1 MFRRFR
7 AAEGGVYD
15 VNGETRYT
23 AFVLAC
29 ILVFGLLG
37 IPLPGFAAPV
47 PALRAPSITVERLLE
62 THGWGGPQRDARLD
76 AVAGELAF
84 RLAGPVDGPV
94 PAAIDAHLA
103 HILASHGVSDAQ
115 VYPFTVRYRAS
126 EGLASKLPGLLGR
139 LDRRL
144 PPTHFGVGS
153 HGIGS
158 TVTTTVLLVH
168 RGVEFA
174 DPLPRAIGPGTILPL
189 SGELRRGYFRPRVLV
204 APPGDAP
211 VRERPAW
218 AADRRVEVALYFDA
232 GPGVYGIEVVADSQY
247 GPVVLDNH
255 RIYVGIDPPAH
266 PTLALQPTAQATQDR
281 AAALARA
288 INGWRRARGRTAL
301 TIDPDLSAV
310 AAHHADEV
318 AARRSLL
325 HGSPDTGTLI
335 TRLRARGV
343 RFERV
348 AENLA
353 EAADPQTALRA
364 FLDSPGHKRNLMLR
378 DLSHMGVAVVGRF
391 YVVAMAGGLQPRDL
405 R

>member
-1 MFRRFR
+1 M
-7 AAEGGVYD
+7 
-15 VNGETRYT
+15 NGETRYT
-23 AFVLAC
+23 AFVLAP
-29 ILVFGLLG
+29 ILAIGLLG
-37 IPLPGFAAPV
+37 AQPGLALPQ
-47 PALRAPSITVERLLE
+47 PALWAPSITVERLLDA
-62 THGWGGPQRDARLD
+62 HGWGGPQRDERLD
-76 AVAGELAF
+76 AVAAELAW

-94 PAAIDAHLA
+94 PAAIDAHLT
-103 HILASHGVSDAQ
+103 HILARHGVSDAQ

-126 EGLASKLPGLLGR
+126 EGLAGKLPGLLGR

-168 RGVEFA
+168 RGVAFA
-174 DPLPRAIGPGTILPL
+174 TPLPRTIEPGAILPV
-189 SGELRRGYFRPRVLV
+189 SGQLRRGYFKPRVLV
-204 APPGDAP
+204 APPDDAP

-255 RIYVGIDPPAH
+255 RIHVGVDPPAH
-266 PTLALQPTAQATQDR
+266 PTLTLKPVADTAHDR

-288 INGWRRARGRTAL
+288 INSWRRARGRAVL

-310 AAHHADEV
+310 AARHANEV

-325 HGSPDTGTLI
+325 HASPETGTLI

-343 RFERV
+343 RFEHV

-353 EAADPQTALRA
+353 EAASPEAALQA
-364 FLDSPGHKRNLMLR
+364 FVDSPGHKRNLMLPG
-378 DLSHMGVAVVGRF
+378 LSHMGVAVVGRF